1 MDEYKKM
8 EDTEIP
14 PNRYLVVVADAAG
27 WDDRKKIHEYGY
39 KSEQIEGIYSIY
51 EEAVKVFEKISR
63 KRKPDKTIE
72 IRKEQLINRK
82 WRKCDELLTIKT
94 TDPQGNISKR
104 ETFRYTT
111 EYDMFYLRLARN
123 QLSLI
128 RKENKKWQ
136 HQWDIQ
142 SIIDVIDIVAPE
154 IVVGT
159 FPEHARI
166 KERSFRCGDQQI
178 DLYAH
183 CYEESREKF
192 TSTTE
197 IRENGKLLFVIDS
210 HHLRK
215 YHLDPYVKGRFTD
228 IEDVKKYLA
237 EKYQDKTFEFVTEC
251 VPKVE
256 EDFEH
261 VSLSDI
267 RKQKEKEASI
277 KEDVHFPQRRRGR

>member
-1 MDEYKKM
+1 MNDFK
-8 EDTEIP
+8 
-14 PNRYLVVVADAAG
+14 
-27 WDDRKKIHEYGY
+27 
-39 KSEQIEGIYSIY
+39 
-51 EEAVKVFEKISR
+51 EK
-63 KRKPDKTIE
+63 
-72 IRKEQLINRK
+72 
-82 WRKCDELLTIKT
+82 
-94 TDPQGNISKR
+94 TD
-104 ETFRYTT
+104 
-111 EYDMFYLRLARN
+111 DMFYLHLARN

-128 RKENKKWQ
+128 REENKKWQ
-136 HQWDIQ
+136 HPWDIQ

-154 IVVGT
+154 IVLGT
-159 FPEHARI
+159 FPEYARI
-166 KERSFRCGDQQI
+166 KDRSFRCGDQQI

-215 YHLDPYVKGRFTD
+215 HHLDPYVKGRFTD

-256 EDFEH
+256 EDFEY

-277 KEDVHFPQRRRGR
+277 KEGVPLPQRRRGR